1 MRGRIS
7 RRAFLGASA
16 GAALAPVGADL
27 AAATGACETYREERD
42 ALEAERDHLADLER
56 ERDRLDEAIASLQST
71 VAAGRDAARGDHPYD
86 AAVREEARAVGL
98 EARPGMAFL
107 EMTDDISVTTASA
120 WFVDEHL
127 LLTNNHNVS
136 DLTPETERT
145 FWTIDGERHTFEVVG
160 RSEQGADIALL
171 RTDASAPKV
180 LPTGSSTSVEPGDRL
195 VQVGNPGGFGQW
207 VLTLGE
213 LVEHRESWTD
223 FVTTVPGLQGV
234 SGSPVVDMGGQVVGV
249 TYAGQPHSD
258 WEPGQRPEP
267 SSTDVVTYPLVP
279 DSDGLHVPIEAA
291 LELMEEWT

>member
-1 MRGRIS
+1 MSGRIS
-7 RRAFLGASA
+7 RRQLLGAGA
-16 GAALAPVGADL
+16 TAALVPFGVDA
-27 AAATGACETYREERD
+27 AAATGPCDTYREQRD
-42 ALEAERDHLADLER
+42 ALEGERDQLAQLET
-56 ERDRLDEAIASLQST
+56 ERDRLADAIDALQST

-86 AAVREEARAVGL
+86 AATREAARAVGL

-136 DLTPETERT
+136 DLTPETNRT

-171 RTDASAPKV
+171 RTDAVAPKV
-180 LPTGSSTSVEPGDRL
+180 LPTGSSEALEPGDRL

-213 LVEHRESWTD
+213 LLEHRADWGD

-234 SGSPVVDMGGQVVGV
+234 SGSPVVDMAGEVVGV
-249 TYAGQPHSD
+249 TYAGQPHTD
-258 WEPGQRPEP
+258 WQPGDRPEP
-267 SSTDVVTYPLVP
+267 ASTDVVTYPLVP

-291 LELMEEWT
+291 LELMEGWT